1 MADAAIG
8 RRGLGSPPVV
18 LALGDVSSAPRPHHA
33 RFNSASILQSFGL
46 TANPF
51 SKSSVAGRLPLI
63 SATRQAVEQLVQA
76 IEGRKGLLVLT
87 GEVGTGKTTVLDQ
100 LRLWLADRSMPSAF
114 LFNPL
119 LDTRNF
125 VDFILAEFGV
135 KVEPGSAGNSFTQ
148 LSNWL
153 FARYRDGATVVLIV
167 DEAQTMPAAVL
178 QALGSILNLESSGEK
193 LLQVVLAGQPEL
205 NDTLRAPEFRTFR
218 QRIALRCR
226 IAPLSL
232 EETRAYV
239 QARLRAAGS
248 NGQSVFST
256 EALNAVHFYSRGIP
270 RVINLLCEHA
280 LANAGSQRMR
290 QVAADMVDEVAREL
304 QLDDA
309 RPAPA
314 SLSDASMDA
323 TLRAMRGH
331 SSAGEVVSAST
342 ASQSQTVDRNGPL
355 AWETPKSEEPE
366 GRAVTDAPIPQNVSA
381 EHRPAATVAAA
392 ERPGRPG
399 PPLSSSALSSHL
411 DRVAKPPLTRSQFT
425 ARWHP
430 VLARIAG
437 SLRVAQ
443 ASAKFQIQRD
453 LRSAST
459 LLKRR
464 PSSSVSGRSYG
475 LSLGKLSGAWACV
488 LHWLNQ
494 PMRAARPPRS

>member
-1 MADAAIG
+1 
-8 RRGLGSPPVV
+8 
-18 LALGDVSSAPRPHHA
+18 
-33 RFNSASILQSFGL
+33 L

-63 SATRQAVEQLVQA
+63 SATRQAVEQLAQA

-100 LRLWLADRSMPSAF
+100 LRLWLAERSMPNAF

-153 FARYRDGATVVLIV
+153 FARYRDGATVVLII

-205 NDTLRAPEFRTFR
+205 NDTLRAPEFRTLR

-226 IAPLSL
+226 TAPLSL
-232 EETRAYV
+232 EEARAYV
-239 QARLRAAGS
+239 EARLRAAGS

-290 QVAADMVDEVAREL
+290 QVAADILDEVAREF

-314 SLSDASMDA
+314 SLREASMDE
-323 TLRAMRGH
+323 TLRAMRGR
-331 SSAGEVVSAST
+331 SSAAEVVSAST
-342 ASQSQTVDRNGPL
+342 ASQTVERSDPL
-355 AWETPKSEEPE
+355 TFEVKSEEPE
-366 GRAVTDAPIPQNVSA
+366 DRAVTDAPMPRNVSA
-381 EHRPAATVAAA
+381 EHRPAPT
-392 ERPGRPG
+392 ETPGRPG
-399 PPLSSSALSSHL
+399 PLLSSSARSGHL
-411 DRVAKPPLTRSQFT
+411 DRVAKPPVKRPPIT

-430 VLARIAG
+430 LLARIAE
-437 SLRVAQ
+437 SIRIAQ

-464 PSSSVSGRSYG
+464 PSSSVSGPSYR
-475 LSLGKLSGAWACV
+475 LSLAKLSDAWACV